1 MTNIS
6 PSLPHHPFGRSGVA
20 ITRLGLGTAP
30 LGGLF
35 APVSD
40 AAAEATVAQA
50 WALGIRYFDTAPLY
64 GFGLAERRLGA
75 FLRLQKRSSF
85 VLSTKVGRLLRRTTD
100 SEPPDDPAYKGTPP
114 ERPVFDF
121 SYDGVMRSV
130 DESLVRLGL
139 DRIDI
144 LFVHDPDDHHDAAV
158 DGAFRALARLRN
170 DGTVG
175 AIGAGMNQH
184 AMLARFADDAPCD
197 GFLLAGRYS
206 LLDQGARAGLMTLC
220 AERGIGLVL
229 GGVFN
234 SGILANPHPGAT
246 FDYKAASADLIARA
260 RRLDA
265 LCRAHGTELKAAA
278 IQFALAHPAVSG
290 ILLGARA
297 AREVE
302 ENVAMTHLEVPAVLW
317 ADIRREGLV
326 DPATPLPGDA
336 A

>member
-1 MTNIS
+1 MNSIPLHS
-6 PSLPHHPFGRSGVA
+6 FGSSGVA

-30 LGGLF
+30 LGGLY

-40 AAAEATVAQA
+40 ADAEATVVRA
-50 WALGIRYFDTAPLY
+50 WERGIRYFDTAPLY

-75 FLRLQKRSSF
+75 FLRAQARGSF

-100 SEPPDDPAYKGTPP
+100 SEPPPDPAYKGTPP

-130 DESLVRLGL
+130 DESLARLGL

-158 DGAFRALARLRN
+158 DGAFRALARLREN
-170 DGTVG
+170 GTVR

-184 AMLARFADDAPCD
+184 EMLVRFTDEAPCD

-206 LLDQGARAGLMTLC
+206 LLDQSARPGLMALC
-220 AERGIGLVL
+220 AERHIGLVL

-246 FDYKAASADLIARA
+246 FNYETASPELVARA
-260 RRLDA
+260 QRLDI
-265 LCRAHGTELKAAA
+265 LCRAHDTNLKSAA

-290 ILLGARA
+290 IVLGARA
-297 AREVE
+297 AYEIE
-302 ENVAMTHLEVPAVLW
+302 ENVAMAHLCVPAALW

-326 DPATPLPGDA
+326 DPAAPLPGDTE
-336 A
+336 

>member
-1 MTNIS
+1 MS
-6 PSLPHHPFGRSGVA
+6 QSLPLHPFGCSGVA

-40 AAAEATVAQA
+40 AEAEATVARA

-75 FLRLQKRSSF
+75 FLRAQKRDSF
-85 VLSTKVGRLLRRTTD
+85 VLSTKVGRLLRRTAD
-100 SEPPDDPAYKGTPP
+100 GAPPDDPAYKGTPP

-121 SYDGVMRSV
+121 SYDGVMQSV
-130 DESLVRLGL
+130 DESLARLGF

-144 LFVHDPDDHHDAAV
+144 LFVHDPDDHHDDAV
-158 DGAFRALARLRN
+158 AGAFRALARLRH
-170 DGTVG
+170 DGTVR

-184 AMLARFADDAPCD
+184 AMLARFADEAPCD

-206 LLDQGARAGLMTLC
+206 LLDQSAHAGLMTLC

-229 GGVFN
+229 GGVYN
-234 SGILANPHPGAT
+234 SGILANPHVGAT
-246 FDYKAASADLIARA
+246 FDYKTASADLIARA
-260 RRLDA
+260 QRLDA
-265 LCRAHGTELKAAA
+265 LCRARGTDLKAAA
-278 IQFALAHPAVSG
+278 IRFALAHPAVSG
-290 ILLGARA
+290 IVLGARTA
-297 AREVE
+297 HEIQ
-302 ENVAMTHLEVPAVLW
+302 ENVAMARMDVPATLW

-326 DPATPLPGDA
+326 DPAAPLPGDA
-336 A
+336 P

>member
-1 MTNIS
+1 MNGI
-6 PSLPHHPFGRSGVA
+6 PLHPFGRSGVA

-40 AAAEATVAQA
+40 AAAEATVARA
-50 WALGIRYFDTAPLY
+50 WELGIRYFDTAPLY
-64 GFGLAERRLGA
+64 GFGLAERRLGP
-75 FLRLQKRSSF
+75 FLRSQTRDSF
-85 VLSTKVGRLLRRTTD
+85 VLSTKVGRLLRRTTAGQ
-100 SEPPDDPAYKGTPP
+100 PPDDPTYKGTPP
-114 ERPVFDF
+114 ERAVFDF

-130 DESLVRLGL
+130 DESLARLGL

-158 DGAFRALARLRN
+158 AGAFQALARLRG
-170 DGTVG
+170 DGTVR

-184 AMLARFADDAPCD
+184 EMLVRFADEAPCD

-206 LLDQGARAGLMTLC
+206 LLDQSACTGLMALC

-246 FDYKAASADLIARA
+246 FNYATASPELVVRA
-260 RRLDA
+260 RRLDI
-265 LCRAHGTELKAAA
+265 LCRAHGTHLTAAA

-290 ILLGARA
+290 IVLGARTA
-297 AREVE
+297 HEIE
-302 ENVAMTHLEVPAVLW
+302 ENAAMARLDVPTALW

-326 DPATPLPGDA
+326 DPAAPLPGDA
-336 A
+336 R